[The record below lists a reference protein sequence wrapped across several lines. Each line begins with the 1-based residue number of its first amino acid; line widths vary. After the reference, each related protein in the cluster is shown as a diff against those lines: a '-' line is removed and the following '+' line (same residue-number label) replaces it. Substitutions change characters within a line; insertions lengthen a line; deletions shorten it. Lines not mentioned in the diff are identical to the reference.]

1 MLREESR
8 EFARDDNDMGCIPGL
23 EMSITLKDSTPI
35 QKPYTSIPKPH
46 YKEVK
51 EYIEDLLVRGWI
63 VKSKSP
69 YSAPVFS
76 VRKKDGTLRLC
87 IDYRLLN
94 QRTVQERH
102 PLPRIQDLTDT
113 LGGYSWFSILDQ
125 GKAYHQGFIA
135 EGSHHLTA
143 FITPWGLHE
152 WVRIPFGL
160 TNAPA
165 AFQRSMEEMLAPLRD
180 ECCIPYLDDILCYA
194 TTFEDHVEGLRKV
207 LRALQIHGV
216 KLRPTKCDLFRREVR
231 YIGRLVSGE
240 GVRIDPKDLEAVYAM
255 KNEAPATVGDVRRV
269 MGVLSYYRSYVQDF
283 SKLATPIYE
292 LLQPKRNREELPQ
305 GRHGGQRGKG
315 AQLPSKTLVKWTEKH
330 QETLCKLIDM
340 LANPPVLA
348 YPDFELPFVL
358 HTDASDKG
366 LGAVLYQNQ
375 GGRLRVIGYGSRT
388 LTPAEK
394 NYRLRQTRVSRPKVG
409 SLREGTPQRSCH
421 CHLGR
426 LWGRQAWRCCL
437 GCCLGSSTG

>member
-1 MLREESR
+1 M
-8 EFARDDNDMGCIPGL
+8 
-23 EMSITLKDSTPI
+23 
-35 QKPYTSIPKPH
+35 
-46 YKEVK
+46 
-51 EYIEDLLVRGWI
+51 
-63 VKSKSP
+63 
-69 YSAPVFS
+69 
-76 VRKKDGTLRLC
+76 
-87 IDYRLLN
+87 
-94 QRTVQERH
+94 
-102 PLPRIQDLTDT
+102 
-113 LGGYSWFSILDQ
+113 
-125 GKAYHQGFIA
+125 
-135 EGSHHLTA
+135 TA
-143 FITPWGLHE
+143 FITPWGLYE

-207 LRALQIHGV
+207 LRALQIYGV
-216 KLRPTKCDLFRREVR
+216 KLRPTKCELFRREVR
-231 YIGRLVSGE
+231 YVGRLVSAE
-240 GVRIDPKDLEAVYAM
+240 GVRIDPKDLEVVYAL

-269 MGVLSYYRSYVQDF
+269 MGFLSYYRSYVQDF

-292 LLQPKRNREELPQ
+292 LLQPKRNREEQPQ
-305 GRHGGQRGKG
+305 GKHGGQRGKG
-315 AQLPSKTLVKWTEKH
+315 AQLPSKTPVKWTEKH
-330 QETLCKLIDM
+330 QETLCKLSDM

-394 NYRLRQTRVSRPKVG
+394 NYRLHSGKLEFLALKWAVCEKFRDYLFYAPHFTIYTDNNPLTYVMSTAKLNAVGYRWVGELSDFRFDIRYRPGKVNVDADTLSRCPLVINRYVTECTKE
-409 SLREGTPQRSCH
+409 LPREAVTAT
-421 CHLGR
+421 
-426 LWGRQAWRCCL
+426 WE
-437 GCCLGSSTG
+437 GCGAGKRGLLPWL